1 MGVVHCFVSVVI
13 RVEELV
19 DRLKLS
25 GWVRDETV
33 LEKSLGLWGQ
43 DVVGVWA
50 GWSMSVVLDVPSVV

>member
-1 MGVVHCFVSVVI
+1 MPGFVSVVV

-33 LEKSLGLWGQ
+33 LEKSLGLWEW

-50 GWSMSVVLDVPSVV
+50 GWSTLVVLDIPSIV

>member
-1 MGVVHCFVSVVI
+1 MPGFVSVVI

-25 GWVRDETV
+25 GWDRDKTV
-33 LEKSLGLWGQ
+33 LEKSLGLWER

-50 GWSMSVVLDVPSVV
+50 GWSTSVVLDIPSVV

>member
-1 MGVVHCFVSVVI
+1 MPGFVSVVV

-33 LEKSLGLWGQ
+33 LEKSLGLWER
-43 DVVGVWA
+43 DVVGVRA
-50 GWSMSVVLDVPSVV
+50 GWSTSVVLDVPSIV